1 MKQDIEYAVPLF
13 KAGAEWRINSVWH
26 DAREKPDKGKLLI
39 VEDIDGAY
47 DLVYLT
53 KSKPWEELSEKDY
66 YMRWA
71 YIEDLLPCE
80 EERGGVIMNKKLRNA
95 IKKAENKQNE
105 ADLALQSIWGHL
117 AFSGF
122 RDNEPNLS
130 MASGNEI
137 ILEWNGSEM
146 NANEII
152 DRMESVGYITPDD
165 FIGG

>member
-1 MKQDIEYAVPLF
+1 METT
-13 KAGAEWRINSVWH
+13 N
-26 DAREKPDKGKLLI
+26 KLT
-39 VEDIDGAY
+39 
-47 DLVYLT
+47 YLST
-53 KSKPWEELSEKDY
+53 KFFT
-66 YMRWA
+66 
-71 YIEDLLPCE
+71 
-80 EERGGVIMNKKLRNA
+80 
-95 IKKAENKQNE
+95 ENKEEYRITVTVSLDDDCHNNMCDWSVTADIRRKNQRGQYKEYMGGCCHE
-105 ADLALQSIWGHL
+105 ADLALQSIWEHL

>member
-39 VEDIDGAY
+39 VGDIDGAY

-53 KSKPWEELSEKDY
+53 KSKPWEELSEKDH

-80 EERGGVIMNKKLRNA
+80 KEGGVIMNKKLRNA

-105 ADLALQSIWGHL
+105 ADLALQSIWEHL

>member
-1 MKQDIEYAVPLF
+1 M
-13 KAGAEWRINSVWH
+13 
-26 DAREKPDKGKLLI
+26 
-39 VEDIDGAY
+39 
-47 DLVYLT
+47 
-53 KSKPWEELSEKDY
+53 
-66 YMRWA
+66 
-71 YIEDLLPCE
+71 
-80 EERGGVIMNKKLRNA
+80 IMNKKLRNA
-95 IKKAENKQNE
+95 IKKVENKQNE
-105 ADLALQSIWGHL
+105 ADLALQSIWKHL

-122 RDNEPNLS
+122 RDDEPNLS

>member
-1 MKQDIEYAVPLF
+1 
-13 KAGAEWRINSVWH
+13 
-26 DAREKPDKGKLLI
+26 
-39 VEDIDGAY
+39 
-47 DLVYLT
+47 
-53 KSKPWEELSEKDY
+53 
-66 YMRWA
+66 
-71 YIEDLLPCE
+71 
-80 EERGGVIMNKKLRNA
+80 MNKKLRNA

-105 ADLALQSIWGHL
+105 ADLTLQSIWEHL

-122 RDNEPNLS
+122 RDDEPNLS

-152 DRMESVGYITPDD
+152 DRMDSVGYITPDD

>member
-1 MKQDIEYAVPLF
+1 MKQDIEVASRIEREKVTQELHEFAVPLF

-53 KSKPWEELSEKDY
+53 KSKPWEELSEKDH

-80 EERGGVIMNKKLRNA
+80 EERG
-95 IKKAENKQNE
+95 
-105 ADLALQSIWGHL
+105 
-117 AFSGF
+117 
-122 RDNEPNLS
+122 
-130 MASGNEI
+130 
-137 ILEWNGSEM
+137 
-146 NANEII
+146 
-152 DRMESVGYITPDD
+152 
-165 FIGG
+165 